1 MTLVLAIGLVGTSN
15 PKNIE
20 YYDNSCRVAE
30 PELISLVDGVAQEI
44 GYLGDYEIVEPTSTG
59 LLLSPWN
66 RLMYARVNPVDQN
79 NLILIN
85 KGWFVALSLD
95 EQRFLV
101 ARYLIKLQLGEKSL
115 LMRLLPWICGLLS
128 LLILVLLIFCLNRTV
143 FFRSKHFLINLLVS
157 FGICVCL
164 ETLILDKLNVSVL
177 KYAAFRFDCKL
188 NQLALEKLPNKV
200 AAIGALKAFDQA
212 IKAGIA
218 DGHNLFKEH
227 ENTFANLA
235 KELEQ

>member
-1 MTLVLAIGLVGTSN
+1 MYKKFMTLVLAIGLVGTSN

-44 GYLGDYEIVEPTSTG
+44 GYQGDYEIVEPTSTG

-115 LMRLLPWICGLLS
+115 
-128 LLILVLLIFCLNRTV
+128 
-143 FFRSKHFLINLLVS
+143 
-157 FGICVCL
+157 
-164 ETLILDKLNVSVL
+164 
-177 KYAAFRFDCKL
+177 
-188 NQLALEKLPNKV
+188 
-200 AAIGALKAFDQA
+200 
-212 IKAGIA
+212 
-218 DGHNLFKEH
+218 
-227 ENTFANLA
+227 
-235 KELEQ
+235 